1 MQKLAQC
8 HPHPVKALAKL
19 TPHTSQVVVPKNS
32 NNLIRFALILYNT
45 QERIGAKDEAT
56 LLEEGLSHVGFE
68 VTSHEWKTAAE
79 LVEKTRAHLRK
90 QRDRCSVVFMS
101 IMSHGHNGVL
111 RGTGNSAISV
121 NSLLRLTSDIIQP
134 HIPMVSSLNP
144 SLDRKAV
151 VRFPNIAV
159 YQRG

>member
-8 HPHPVKALAKL
+8 NPHPVKALAKL
-19 TPHTSQVVVPKNS
+19 SPHTSLEVVPKNS
-32 NNLIRFALILYNT
+32 QNLIRFALILYNT

-68 VTSHEWKTAAE
+68 VTSHEWKTATE
-79 LVEKTRAHLRK
+79 LEEKTRAHLRK

-111 RGTGNSAISV
+111 RGTGNAISV

-144 SLDRKAV
+144 SLEKKAV
-151 VRFPNIAV
+151 VQFPNIAV

>member
-19 TPHTSQVVVPKNS
+19 SPHTSQVIVPKNS
-32 NNLIRFALILYNT
+32 KNLIRFALILYNT
-45 QERIGAKDEAT
+45 QERIGAKDEAM

-68 VTSHEWKTAAE
+68 VTSQEWKTSAE
-79 LVEKTRAHLRK
+79 LKEKTRTHLSE
-90 QRDRCSVVFMS
+90 QRDRCSIVFMS

-121 NSLLRLTSDIIQP
+121 NSVLQLTSDIIQP
-134 HIPMVSSLNP
+134 QIPMVSSFKPWPKGQHNFELRSVSP
-144 SLDRKAV
+144 
-151 VRFPNIAV
+151 
-159 YQRG
+159 